1 MIVTCGW
8 RAYALTPVTPDD
20 PMPLTKVKSR
30 SRPANTATITYQ
42 ESTALLHEP
51 GTPSLDAG
59 QLGKGHMP
67 LRLIRDVLDGR
78 EVFLGQ
84 GVIRFG
90 NKSLLGRVEVL
101 G

>member
-1 MIVTCGW
+1 
-8 RAYALTPVTPDD
+8 
-20 PMPLTKVKSR
+20 MPLTKVKSR
-30 SRPANTATITYQ
+30 SSPANTATIIHQ

-51 GTPSLDAG
+51 GPPSLDAG

-67 LRLIRDVLDGR
+67 LRSVGEALDGR

-84 GVIRFG
+84 GAIQFG
-90 NKSLLGRVEVL
+90 NKGLLGQVEAL